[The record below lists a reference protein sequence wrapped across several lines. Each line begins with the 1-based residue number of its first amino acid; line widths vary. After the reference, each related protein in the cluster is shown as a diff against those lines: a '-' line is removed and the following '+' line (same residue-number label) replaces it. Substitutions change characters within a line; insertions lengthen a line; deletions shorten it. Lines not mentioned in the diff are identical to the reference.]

1 MSWRVPSSM
10 RLLHTNFRCLRAN
23 SLRLN
28 GTISLS
34 KRLKIPD
41 LMPPKQNGLFHQ
53 PISAFSTSFPVRS
66 SSKNDDDDDHKKAL
80 EKLVEEEDAISENDE
95 SSGST
100 TTSVVD
106 LPPAIEAPGVPVTQ
120 SVPESWPIVPIIAVN
135 KHPVFPKFIKIVE
148 VTNPTLMD
156 ILRRKVRL
164 NQPYAGVF
172 VKKDDE
178 NMAEVVTDPDEIYPI
193 GSFVQIVEVQDL
205 GPKLRMVVSAH
216 RRISFLKNM
225 DEYAKEMAKVQSAD
239 NNIQNGGGEFKNVHE
254 MPKASSSSQEAG
266 VYVAE
271 TENLNHEPYEV
282 TDEMKAL
289 TQEIIKTIRDII
301 VS

>member
-1 MSWRVPSSM
+1 MNKLKTKKSWNPNLKTASIGSSI
-10 RLLHTNFRCLRAN
+10 T
-23 SLRLN
+23 
-28 GTISLS
+28 
-34 KRLKIPD
+34 
-41 LMPPKQNGLFHQ
+41 
-53 PISAFSTSFPVRS
+53 PILIFCFSP
-66 SSKNDDDDDHKKAL
+66 
-80 EKLVEEEDAISENDE
+80 
-95 SSGST
+95 
-100 TTSVVD
+100 
-106 LPPAIEAPGVPVTQ
+106 IEAPGVPATQ

-216 RRISFLKNM
+216 RRISFKQSM
-225 DEYAKEMAKVQSAD
+225 DDYAKEMAKVQSAE
-239 NNIQNGGGEFKNVHE
+239 NNHNQNGGVGGGEFKNVHE
-254 MPKASSSSQEAG
+254 MPKTISPEVG

-271 TENLNHEPYEV
+271 TENLNHEPYDV

-301 VS
+301 VSWNIFF

>member
-1 MSWRVPSSM
+1 MP
-10 RLLHTNFRCLRAN
+10 LKQN
-23 SLRLN
+23 SLL
-28 GTISLS
+28 
-34 KRLKIPD
+34 
-41 LMPPKQNGLFHQ
+41 HQ
-53 PISAFSTSFPVRS
+53 PISAFSTTFPVRS
-66 SSKNDDDDDHKKAL
+66 SSKDDDDDHKKAL
-80 EKLVEEEDAISENDE
+80 EKLVEEEENAISEDE
-95 SSGST
+95 PSGST
-100 TTSVVD
+100 TVVD

-216 RRISFLKNM
+216 RRISFIKSM

-239 NNIQNGGGEFKNVHE
+239 NNSNQNGGGGDFKNVHE
-254 MPKASSSSQEAG
+254 MPKANSSPGVG

-271 TENLNHEPYEV
+271 TENLNHEPYET